1 VVPVP
6 PEVAGRVRAV
16 AAGLLLPLADL
27 VLPVEC
33 AGCRRPGR
41 PWCRRCDRALP
52 GVAFGGGGADAGG
65 PAAGPGARVV
75 PPRAPA
81 GLPPVWAWG
90 PYDGPLRRAV
100 PAWKDH
106 GRRDVEAVLA
116 PLLAAAL
123 GAAVRGSG
131 WASGPVLVVP
141 VPSSRRAE
149 RRRGDTPL
157 TGLTAR
163 ALGVSWQLT
172 EPVPPVAVRLAAAL
186 APTRRT
192 RDQAGLGRSERR
204 RNLEGSMEVKP
215 LWRNVIRGRQ
225 CVVVDDVLTT
235 GATLAEAA
243 RALRAAGAADVVGA
257 AVAATPA
264 PTTRPGRG
272 ARGPRL

>member
-1 VVPVP
+1 MPVP

-33 AGCRRPGR
+33 AGCGRPGR

-52 GVAFGGGGADAGG
+52 GLAFGADGDV

-81 GLPPVWAWG
+81 TLPPVWAWG

-123 GAAVRGSG
+123 RAAVRGSG

-157 TGLTAR
+157 TELTTR
-163 ALGVSWQLT
+163 ALGVSRHPT
-172 EPVPPVAVRLAAAL
+172 DPVPPVATRLAAAL

-192 RDQAGLGRSERR
+192 RDQAGLGRTERQ
-204 RNLEGSMEVKP
+204 RNLEGSMVVKP

-257 AVAATPA
+257 TVAATPA

-272 ARGPRL
+272 AGGPRL